1 MTTQT
6 VDDVLHD
13 LAKRGEISHISLTPS
28 QNGKLWRASFAMCS
42 KFGVTF
48 AEDADPAQA
57 IIRACT
63 SAKMKPR
70 SAQKRSAIVE
80 HEPELPT
87 REGLLAAAD
96 AVEVEAGIRNPVV
109 SDLAEFE
116 DLM

>member
-6 VDDVLHD
+6 VDSVLRD

-28 QNGKLWRASFAMCS
+28 QNGKMWRASFAMTS
-42 KFGVTF
+42 KFGVSF

-57 IIRACT
+57 IILACT
-63 SAKMKPR
+63 SAKMKKRDPR
-70 SAQKRSAIVE
+70 AVNLD
-80 HEPELPT
+80 HE
-87 REGLLAAAD
+87 RVMN